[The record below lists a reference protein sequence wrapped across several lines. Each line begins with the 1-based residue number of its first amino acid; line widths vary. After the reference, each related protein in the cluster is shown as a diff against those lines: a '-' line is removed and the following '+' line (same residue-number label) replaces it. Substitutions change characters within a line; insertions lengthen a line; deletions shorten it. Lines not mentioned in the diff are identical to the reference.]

1 MKRKIIMDC
10 DPGHDDAIAL
20 ILAGAI
26 DSPLEILA
34 VTTVAGNQSV
44 DKNTTNALN
53 VLDIMGRQDIAVAK
67 GADRP
72 LIKPAAFASE
82 IHGESGL
89 DGPKLP
95 STPSR
100 QAVAM
105 PASDVIINKVMT
117 SDTPVTI
124 VATGPLT
131 NVATALIRE
140 PRIAEHIES
149 ITLMG
154 GWYIWKLDA
163 YSRIQYLGR
172 C

>member
-72 LIKPAAFASE
+72 LIKSAAFASE

-89 DGPKLP
+89 DGPGTTVDTIT
-95 STPSR
+95 SSSCN
-100 QAVAM
+100 
-105 PASDVIINKVMT
+105 ASIRCDYKQ
-117 SDTPVTI
+117 SDD
-124 VATGPLT
+124 
-131 NVATALIRE
+131 E
-140 PRIAEHIES
+140 
-149 ITLMG
+149 
-154 GWYIWKLDA
+154 
-163 YSRIQYLGR
+163 
-172 C
+172 

>member
-72 LIKPAAFASE
+72 LIKSAAFASE
-82 IHGESGL
+82 IHGNL
-89 DGPKLP
+89 D
-95 STPSR
+95 
-100 QAVAM
+100 
-105 PASDVIINKVMT
+105 
-117 SDTPVTI
+117 
-124 VATGPLT
+124 
-131 NVATALIRE
+131 
-140 PRIAEHIES
+140 
-149 ITLMG
+149 
-154 GWYIWKLDA
+154 
-163 YSRIQYLGR
+163 
-172 C
+172 